1 MSDNDLNYLVAGSSN
16 SIQFAWNF
24 PNEKSVFEFKMSY
37 STDSIA
43 IPDIENSQALGED
56 YLGDGVTNYS
66 VLFSSS
72 GGGGGPIGQVPITEG
87 S

>member
-1 MSDNDLNYLVAGSSN
+1 M
-16 SIQFAWNF
+16 F
-24 PNEKSVFEFKMSY
+24 Y

-72 GGGGGPIGQVPITEG
+72 GGGGGPIGVVPNTEG